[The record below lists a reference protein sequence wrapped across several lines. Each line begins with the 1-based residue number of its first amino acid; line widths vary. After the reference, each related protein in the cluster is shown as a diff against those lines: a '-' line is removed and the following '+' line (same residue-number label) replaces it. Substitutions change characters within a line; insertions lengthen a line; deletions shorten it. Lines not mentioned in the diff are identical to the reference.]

1 MSCIIHA
8 PRKFHVKDDNQV
20 ILLIIDPQVVDIRV
34 YHINLLILLCTYKID
49 FHEGG
54 SLAVPG
60 AHADAL
66 RIKDMIMLV
75 NGLQPT
81 TI

>member
-1 MSCIIHA
+1 MHA
-8 PRKFHVKDDNQV
+8 PRNLHVKDEDQV
-20 ILLIIDPQVVDIRV
+20 ILLIIDPQVQ
-34 YHINLLILLCTYKID
+34 ILLNSSFKIYFYCWIITQID

-66 RIKDMIMLV
+66 RIKEMIL
-75 NGLQPT
+75 
-81 TI
+81 